1 MARRRIAALAASLT
15 ALAALLTGC
24 STRTNVAATG
34 DSPAL
39 YTHVYITAQ
48 AVWFNGSATAGPDD
62 AGWVKFTPST
72 PVTVDLVADSR
83 GNFANLATDLK
94 LTPGSYSQLRFIP
107 VDASMPLTVS
117 AQTLGALYNMEADFV
132 DSTGVTHQLPLELLN
147 PDKGLGIQA
156 SLSVP
161 IGNIGAAFGAASS
174 PATTT
179 PLASTTTGT
188 TLGTTTST
196 TTGTTGA
203 TTSTSE
209 FALTFDGV
217 RDLTAFT
224 YGGASGVL
232 LSSHVSAY
240 DLSHSGGI
248 QGQLTLTNLPVL
260 TSANGTPGLEVSAQ
274 VLSADGTRHVVV
286 ARAPVASD
294 GSFTLYPLPTSTA
307 TFNAFGTNTTNLT
320 SYDLVIH
327 GPGIATI
334 IIKNVQIPPVNSSTG
349 AFTLYP
355 LAASSSNNTSYDLV
369 IHGPGIAT
377 IVIKNILIPATGTQG
392 VSTTGTSTTGTT
404 TNPDT
409 SPITPA
415 NLVSVG
421 TLLPRAA
428 GTYTASIATAT
439 AAPLPA
445 GAEVAFYQ
453 TLPSAGEVP
462 YLIEAAPID
471 PFNQVLAHAQ
481 SLSSGT
487 VDSGTYVST
496 GATIT
501 VVSAA
506 PAEGAG
512 TYQVA
517 ASAPLYADGLLGTTV
532 AAPTTA
538 GVTTAGP
545 VQVGALALA
554 AGNSA
559 ASVAAS
565 VQPSSAGKYDHG
577 ELMLSQNG
585 QLIASAPIDAAL
597 TAGGGTVQLAG
608 VPGGTPT
615 SVYYVSVRAW
625 NSSDPSGTLTRQWY
639 PDAVD
644 LRSASSA
651 NLQVSVN

>member
-1 MARRRIAALAASLT
+1 MLG
-15 ALAALLTGC
+15 GC

-34 DSPAL
+34 NSPAL

-62 AGWVKFTPST
+62 GGWVKFTPST
-72 PVTVDLVADSR
+72 PVTLDLLADSG

-94 LTPGSYSQLRFIP
+94 LTPAAYSQVRFIP
-107 VDASMPLTVS
+107 VDASAPLTVS

-132 DSTGVTHQLPLELLN
+132 DSGGVTHQLPLELLN

-174 PATTT
+174 PAATTPIATTGTTT
-179 PLASTTTGT
+179 ATTSSTTTGT
-188 TLGTTTST
+188 QTTTV
-196 TTGTTGA
+196 
-203 TTSTSE
+203 E
-209 FALTFDGV
+209 FALTFDGT

-240 DLSHSGGI
+240 DLSRSGGI
-248 QGQLTLTNLPVL
+248 QGQLTLTNLTGL
-260 TSANGTPGLEVSAQ
+260 TSANGTPGLQVSAQ
-274 VLSADGTRHVVV
+274 SLSADGTRHFVV

-294 GSFTLYPLPTSTA
+294 GS
-307 TFNAFGTNTTNLT
+307 
-320 SYDLVIH
+320 
-327 GPGIATI
+327 
-334 IIKNVQIPPVNSSTG
+334 
-349 AFTLYP
+349 FTLYP

-369 IHGPGIAT
+369 IHGSGIAT
-377 IVIKNILIPATGTQG
+377 IIIKNILLPATGSQG

-409 SPITPA
+409 SPITPS

-421 TLLPRAA
+421 TLIPRAA
-428 GTYTASIATAT
+428 GTYTTNITTASG
-439 AAPLPA
+439 APLPA
-445 GAEVAFYQ
+445 GAEAAFYQ
-453 TLPSAGEVP
+453 TLPSSGEVP
-462 YLIEAAPID
+462 YVIEAAPID
-471 PFNQVLAHAQ
+471 PFNQVLANAQ
-481 SLSSGT
+481 SLSTGT
-487 VDSGTYVST
+487 VDSGTYVSS
-496 GATIT
+496 GATLT

-517 ASAPLYADGLLGTTV
+517 ASAPLYADGLLGVTV

-545 VQVGALALA
+545 VTVGTLALA

-559 ASVAAS
+559 ASVAAA
-565 VQPSSAGKYDHG
+565 VLPASAGKYDHG

-585 QLIASAPIDAAL
+585 QLIASAPLDAAL
-597 TAGGGTVQLAG
+597 ATGGGTVQLAG

-615 SVYYVSVRAW
+615 SVYYLSVRAW
-625 NSSDPSGTLTRQWY
+625 NSSDPSGTMTRQWY

-644 LRSASSA
+644 LRNAASASVQLSI
-651 NLQVSVN
+651 N

>member
-1 MARRRIAALAASLT
+1 MARRRIAPLAASLT

-39 YTHVYITAQ
+39 YTHVYVTAQ
-48 AVWFNGSATAGPDD
+48 AVWFNSSATAGPDD
-62 AGWVKFTPST
+62 GGWAKFTPST
-72 PVTVDLVADSR
+72 PVTVDLVADSG

-94 LTPGSYSQLRFIP
+94 VAPGSYGQVRLIP
-107 VDASMPLTVS
+107 VDASAPLTVS

-132 DSTGVTHQLPLELLN
+132 DSTGSTQQLPLELLN
-147 PDKGLGIQA
+147 PDKGIGIQT

-161 IGNIGAAFGAASS
+161 FGNIGAAFGALSS
-174 PATTT
+174 QTATAPT
-179 PLASTTTGT
+179 STLGATTGT
-188 TLGTTTST
+188 TFGT
-196 TTGTTGA
+196 TTGTTG
-203 TTSTSE
+203 TTTTGIPTTTTE
-209 FALTFDGV
+209 FALSFDGV

-232 LSSHVSAY
+232 LSAHVSAS
-240 DLSHSGGI
+240 DLSRAGGI
-248 QGQLTLTNLPVL
+248 QGQLTLTNLTGL
-260 TSANGTPGLEVSAQ
+260 SSANGTPGLQ
-274 VLSADGTRHVVV
+274 VAAESLTADGTRHFVV

-307 TFNAFGTNTTNLT
+307 SFNAFGTNTTNLT
-320 SYDLVIH
+320 GYDLVIH

-334 IIKNVQIPPVNSSTG
+334 IIKNVQIPPV
-349 AFTLYP
+349 
-355 LAASSSNNTSYDLV
+355 SSSS
-369 IHGPGIAT
+369 GGFGAS
-377 IVIKNILIPATGTQG
+377 PATAATSTA
-392 VSTTGTSTTGTT
+392 STTS

-409 SPITPA
+409 SPITPT
-415 NLVSVG
+415 NLVSIG
-421 TLLPRAA
+421 TLVPRAA
-428 GTYTASIATAT
+428 GTYTATVTTA
-439 AAPLPA
+439 AGAPLPA
-445 GAEVAFYQ
+445 GAEVGFYQ
-453 TLPSAGEVP
+453 TLRANGEVP
-462 YLIEAAPID
+462 YVIEASPID
-471 PFNQVLAHAQ
+471 PFNQVLANAQ
-481 SLSSGT
+481 SLSTGT
-487 VDSGTYVST
+487 VDSGTYVSS

-545 VQVGALALA
+545 VTVGTLALA
-554 AGNSA
+554 SGSA

-585 QLIASAPIDAAL
+585 QLIASAPLDAAL
-597 TAGGGTVQLAG
+597 AAGGGTVQLAG
-608 VPGGTPT
+608 VPAGTPT

-625 NSSDPSGTLTRQWY
+625 NSGDPAGTLTRQWY
-639 PDAVD
+639 PAAVD

-651 NLQVSVN
+651 NVQVSIN

>member
-1 MARRRIAALAASLT
+1 MTRRRIAPLAASLS
-15 ALAALLTGC
+15 AVAALLTGC

-39 YTHVYITAQ
+39 YTHVYVTAQ
-48 AVWFNGSATAGPDD
+48 AVWFNSSATAGPDD
-62 AGWVKFTPST
+62 AGWVKFTPTT
-72 PVTVDLVADSR
+72 PVTVDLVADSG

-94 LTPGSYSQLRFIP
+94 LTPGSYSQLRLIP
-107 VDASMPLTVS
+107 VDASTPLTVS

-147 PDKGLGIQA
+147 PDKGLGIPA

-161 IGNIGAAFGAASS
+161 IGNIGAAFGATNS
-174 PATTT
+174 PAT
-179 PLASTTTGT
+179 TTTGT

-196 TTGTTGA
+196 TTTTGTTA
-203 TTSTSE
+203 TTTTTSE

-217 RDLTAFT
+217 RDLTAFS

-240 DLSHSGGI
+240 DLSQSGGI
-248 QGQLTLTNLPVL
+248 QGQLTLTDLPVL

-274 VLSADGTRHVVV
+274 ILSADGTRHVVV

-294 GSFTLYPLPTSTA
+294 GSFTLYPL
-307 TFNAFGTNTTNLT
+307 
-320 SYDLVIH
+320 
-327 GPGIATI
+327 
-334 IIKNVQIPPVNSSTG
+334 
-349 AFTLYP
+349 
-355 LAASSSNNTSYDLV
+355 AANSSNNTSYDLV

-377 IVIKNILIPATGTQG
+377 IVIKSILIPATGTHG
-392 VSTTGTSTTGTT
+392 VSTTGTGTTGTT
-404 TNPDT
+404 SNPDT

-462 YLIEAAPID
+462 YVIEAAPID
-471 PFNQVLAHAQ
+471 PFNQVLANAQ
-481 SLSSGT
+481 SLSTGT

-517 ASAPLYADGLLGTTV
+517 ASAPLYADGALGTTV

-545 VQVGALALA
+545 VQVATLALA

-597 TAGGGTVQLAG
+597 SAGGGTVQLAG
-608 VPGGTPT
+608 LPGGTPG

-651 NLQVSVN
+651 NVQVSVN

>member
-1 MARRRIAALAASLT
+1 MTRRRIAPLAASLA

-24 STRTNVAATG
+24 STRTNVVATG

-39 YTHVYITAQ
+39 YTHVYVTAQ
-48 AVWFNGSATAGPDD
+48 AVWFNRSASAGPDD

-72 PVTVDLVADSR
+72 PVTVDLVADSG
-83 GNFANLATDLK
+83 GNFVNLATDLK
-94 LTPGSYSQLRFIP
+94 LTAGSYSQLRLIP
-107 VDASMPLTVS
+107 VDASTPLTVS

-132 DSTGVTHQLPLELLN
+132 DAAGVTHQLPLELLN

-161 IGNIGAAFGAASS
+161 FGNIGAAFAASS
-174 PATTT
+174 QATTT
-179 PLASTTTGT
+179 PLNSTTTGT

-196 TTGTTGA
+196 TTGTTGT
-203 TTSTSE
+203 TTSRSE
-209 FALTFDGV
+209 FALSFDGV

-248 QGQLTLTNLPVL
+248 QGQLTLTNLPVV
-260 TSANGTPGLEVSAQ
+260 TSANGTQGLEVAAES
-274 VLSADGTRHVVV
+274 LGADGTRHVVV

-294 GSFTLYPLPTSTA
+294 GSFTLYPL
-307 TFNAFGTNTTNLT
+307 
-320 SYDLVIH
+320 
-327 GPGIATI
+327 
-334 IIKNVQIPPVNSSTG
+334 
-349 AFTLYP
+349 
-355 LAASSSNNTSYDLV
+355 AASSTNNTSYDLV
-369 IHGPGIAT
+369 IHGPSIAT
-377 IVIKNILIPATGTQG
+377 IIIKNVIIPPTGTHG
-392 VSTTGTSTTGTT
+392 VSTTGTGATGTT
-404 TNPDT
+404 TAGTNPGT
-409 SPITPA
+409 SPITPS
-415 NLVSVG
+415 NLVSIG
-421 TLLPRAA
+421 TLIPRAA
-428 GTYTASIATAT
+428 VPYTANIATA
-439 AAPLPA
+439 AGAPLPA

-462 YLIEAAPID
+462 YVIEAAPID
-471 PFNQVLAHAQ
+471 PFNQVLANPQ
-481 SLSSGT
+481 SLSPGT
-487 VDSGTYVST
+487 LDSGTYVSS

-506 PAEGAG
+506 AAETVSSGRAG
-512 TYQVA
+512 TYRVA
-517 ASAPLYADGLLGTTV
+517 ASAPLYADGLLGATV
-532 AAPTTA
+532 APTSAGATTA
-538 GVTTAGP
+538 TPPTLGT
-545 VQVGALALA
+545 LALA
-554 AGNSA
+554 AGNSP
-559 ASVAAS
+559 ASVTAS

-577 ELMLSQNG
+577 ELMLSRNG

-608 VPGGTPT
+608 LPGGTPT

-625 NSSDPSGTLTRQWY
+625 SSSDPSGTLTRQWY

-651 NLQVSVN
+651 NVQVSIN

>member
-1 MARRRIAALAASLT
+1 MAPRRTALLAASL
-15 ALAALLTGC
+15 AALGAVLAGC

-34 DSPAL
+34 NSPAL

-48 AVWFNGSATAGPDD
+48 AVWFNSSANAGPDD
-62 AGWVKFTPST
+62 GGWVKFTPST
-72 PVTVDLVADSR
+72 PVTVDLVADSG

-94 LTPGSYSQLRFIP
+94 LTAGAYSQVRFIP
-107 VDASMPLTVS
+107 VDAATPLTVS

-132 DSTGVTHQLPLELLN
+132 DSAGVTHQLPLELLN
-147 PDKGLGIQA
+147 PDKGLGIQT

-161 IGNIGAAFGAASS
+161 FGNIGAAFGAVSS
-174 PATTT
+174 PTTT
-179 PLASTTTGT
+179 GTTTGT
-188 TLGTTTST
+188 TLGTTTATST
-196 TTGTTGA
+196 TATGTTA
-203 TTSTSE
+203 TAE

-224 YGGASGVL
+224 YGGTSGVL
-232 LSSHVSAY
+232 LSSHVRAY

-248 QGQLTLTNLPVL
+248 QGQLTLTNLTGL
-260 TSANGTPGLEVSAQ
+260 TSANGTPGLEASAE
-274 VLSADGTRHVVV
+274 VPSADGTRHFVV

-294 GSFTLYPLPTSTA
+294 GR
-307 TFNAFGTNTTNLT
+307 
-320 SYDLVIH
+320 
-327 GPGIATI
+327 
-334 IIKNVQIPPVNSSTG
+334 
-349 AFTLYP
+349 FTLYP
-355 LAASSSNNTSYDLV
+355 LAANSSNNTSYDLV

-377 IVIKNILIPATGTQG
+377 IVIKNILIPATGTRG
-392 VSTTGTSTTGTT
+392 VSTTGTSTTSGTT

-421 TLLPRAA
+421 TLIPRAA
-428 GTYTASIATAT
+428 GTYTANIATA
-439 AAPLPA
+439 AGAPLPA

-462 YLIEAAPID
+462 YVVEAHPID
-471 PFNQVLAHAQ
+471 PFNQVLANAQ
-481 SLSSGT
+481 SLSTGT
-487 VDSGTYVST
+487 VDSGTYVSS

-517 ASAPLYADGLLGTTV
+517 ASAPLHADGLLGTTV
-532 AAPTTA
+532 AAPATA
-538 GVTTAGP
+538 GVTTAAP
-545 VQVGALALA
+545 VTVGMLALA

-565 VQPSSAGKYDHG
+565 VQASSAGKYDHG

-585 QLIASAPIDAAL
+585 QLIASAPLDAAL
-597 TAGGGTVQLAG
+597 AAGGGTVQLAG
-608 VPGGTPT
+608 VPAGTPT

-625 NSSDPSGTLTRQWY
+625 NSSDPSGTLARQWY

-644 LRSASSA
+644 LRSAGSA
-651 NLQVSVN
+651 NVRVSIN

>member
-1 MARRRIAALAASLT
+1 MARRRIAPLAASLT
-15 ALAALLTGC
+15 ALAALVTGC

-39 YTHVYITAQ
+39 YTHVYVTAQ
-48 AVWFNGSATAGPDD
+48 AVWFNASASAGPDD

-72 PVTVDLVADSR
+72 PVTLDLVADSG

-107 VDASMPLTVS
+107 VDASTPLTVS

-132 DSTGVTHQLPLELLN
+132 DSAGVTHQLPLELLN

-156 SLSVP
+156 NLSVP
-161 IGNIGAAFGAASS
+161 IGNIGAAFGATST
-174 PATTT
+174 ATTT
-179 PLASTTTGT
+179 TPVATTGT
-188 TLGTTTST
+188 TTASTTST
-196 TTGTTGA
+196 STTGTTA
-203 TTSTSE
+203 TAE
-209 FALTFDGV
+209 FGLTFDGV

-240 DLSHSGGI
+240 DLSQSGGI
-248 QGQLTLTNLPVL
+248 QGQLTLTNLTLP
-260 TSANGTPGLEVSAQ
+260 TSANGTTGLEVSAQ
-274 VLSADGTRHVVV
+274 VLSADGTRYVVV

-294 GSFTLYPLPTSTA
+294 GSFTLYPL
-307 TFNAFGTNTTNLT
+307 
-320 SYDLVIH
+320 
-327 GPGIATI
+327 
-334 IIKNVQIPPVNSSTG
+334 
-349 AFTLYP
+349 
-355 LAASSSNNTSYDLV
+355 AANSSNNTSYDLV

-377 IVIKNILIPATGTQG
+377 IIVKSILIPATGSSG
-392 VSTTGTSTTGTT
+392 VSTTGVSTTGTT

-415 NLVSVG
+415 NLVSIG
-421 TLLPRAA
+421 TLIPRAA
-428 GTYTASIATAT
+428 TTYTANITTAA

-445 GAEVAFYQ
+445 GAEVDFYE

-462 YLIEAAPID
+462 YVIEAAPID
-471 PFNQVLAHAQ
+471 PFNQVLANAQ
-481 SLSSGT
+481 SLSTGT

-517 ASAPLYADGLLGTTV
+517 ADAPLYADGALGTMV

-545 VQVGALALA
+545 VQVATLALA

-597 TAGGGTVQLAG
+597 AAGGGTVQLAG

-644 LRSASSA
+644 LSSASSA
-651 NLQVSVN
+651 NVQVSIN